1 MQVCDSFPPISFFH
15 LDIVSKSA
23 NWTLLQEETQI
34 NIIVFLLSNTKG
46 DRIVSCFNKDDKGSP
61 TQSEKSCLL
70 INYYNTQQYFLA
82 KLCKNN
88 FMY

>member
-46 DRIVSCFNKDDKGSP
+46 DRTARYLPPPRRRLNKDDKGSP

-70 INYYNTQQYFLA
+70 INYTL
-82 KLCKNN
+82 
-88 FMY
+88 